1 MGLPDEVARDA
12 LRGEDGRRVADAAIS
27 STAVRESR
35 RSTGEATMIDDENGI
50 GTRVAWGAV
59 VAGSLVALAVGLVLA
74 ILGLGL
80 GLGAVDV
87 VSGADA
93 DAGTITGAV
102 GVWWT
107 VSALLSL
114 FVGGWVAGRIG
125 GGLFAPG
132 GVFVGILVW
141 ALTTL
146 ASFYVLT
153 TPVSTVIGG
162 PMAVATDSVYAV
174 LSDAEAQ
181 AGLDV
186 APIEGLPEEDAEDVE
201 EMRTQAAREL
211 AARAEGAMAAGM
223 WAAFTLLLGAG
234 AAVAGAWFATE
245 PPAWSRPRPFV

>member
-1 MGLPDEVARDA
+1 MVKM
-12 LRGEDGRRVADAAIS
+12 DGAWQNAAIS
-27 STAVRESR
+27 STAGQESCR
-35 RSTGEATMIDDENGI
+35 FNRGEAGMIHDDDVI
-50 GTRVAWGAV
+50 GMRVAWGAV

-87 VSGADA
+87 VSGEDA

-107 VSALLSL
+107 VSALVSL
-114 FVGGWVAGRIG
+114 FVGGWVAGRTSG
-125 GGLFAPG
+125 GPFTPGGLLL
-132 GVFVGILVW
+132 GILVW
-141 ALTTL
+141 ALATL
-146 ASFYVLT
+146 ASLYILT
-153 TPVSTVIGG
+153 TTVSTVIGG

-174 LSDAEAQ
+174 LREAEAQ
-181 AGLDV
+181 AGMDV

-201 EMRTQAAREL
+201 EMRAEAAREL

-245 PPAWSRPRPFV
+245 PPAWSRPRPYV